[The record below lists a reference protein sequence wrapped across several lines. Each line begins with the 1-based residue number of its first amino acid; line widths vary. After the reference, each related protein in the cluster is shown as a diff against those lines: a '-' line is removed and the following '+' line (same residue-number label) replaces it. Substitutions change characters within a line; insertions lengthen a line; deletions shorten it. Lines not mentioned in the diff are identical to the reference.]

1 MNTVEW
7 TTLALTAAYGI
18 LVLALVAF
26 AFHKVKMLAL
36 YFRGRARGAVAA
48 LEGRAVPSALSR
60 SKVCVQCPVYNEAF
74 VIEGLLDAVSRLRWP
89 REQLEIQVLDDST
102 DDTTGRIEGWLERH
116 PEARGMVQHVRRTNR
131 LGYKAGALGHGMTL
145 SDAAFF
151 AIFDADFRPSEDFLA
166 RLMPHFSDPRVGL
179 VQARWEFANRT
190 ASLLTRFQAIFLDA
204 HLVIEQ
210 AARHFAGLFFN
221 FNGTAGIWRRTA
233 LEEAGGWSADTVTED
248 LDASYRAQA
257 LGWRFVYRGDH
268 VVSSELPESIAA
280 FKSQQRRWTKGGIQV
295 MRKQLG
301 SILRGALPARIKRE
315 AAWHLLVG
323 FIHPILVGFAILLV
337 PYTLSDASGGGL
349 WEVLPPAALVLV
361 LWVTIGLYAAAQSV
375 RSGRWTDAVI
385 ILGCAPLILS
395 FGLAMSVANSV
406 AVFEGLFE
414 RGGEFVRT
422 PKGGALARSESVFTR
437 LQGRRHFLAI
447 VAAEL
452 ALGCGLLLGSW
463 HAGQSGRYDLALVL
477 GGKSFG
483 FFAVAALSLRDLLP
497 AVSGWRWT
505 RR

>member
-1 MNTVEW
+1 MKAIDW
-7 TTLALTAAYGI
+7 GTLALAAAYGL
-18 LVLALVAF
+18 LVVGLVAF

-36 YFRGRARGAVAA
+36 YFRGRARGAGAVLEAHTVFAA
-48 LEGRAVPSALSR
+48 LPLG
-60 SKVCVQCPVYNEAF
+60 KVCVQCPVYNEAL
-74 VIEGLLDAVSRLRWP
+74 VVEGLLDAVSRLRRP
-89 REQLEIQVLDDST
+89 GGQVEIQVLDDST
-102 DDTTGRIEGWLERH
+102 DDTTSRIAGWLERH
-116 PEARGMVQHVRRTNR
+116 PEAQGRVNHVRRANR

-145 SDAAFF
+145 SDAEFF
-151 AIFDADFRPSEDFLA
+151 AIFDADFRPSGDFLE
-166 RLMPHFSDPRVGL
+166 RLLPHFADPHVGL
-179 VQARWEFANRT
+179 VQARWEFANRK
-190 ASLLTRFQAIFLDA
+190 ASLLTRFQGVFLDA

-210 AARHFAGLFFN
+210 AARHVSGLFFN

-248 LDASYRAQA
+248 LDVSYRAQA

-301 SILRGALPARIKRE
+301 SILRSALPARIKRE

-323 FIHPILVGFAILLV
+323 FIHPVLVGFAILLV
-337 PYTLSDASGGGL
+337 PYTLWDVSGGGL
-349 WEVLPPAALVLV
+349 WEILPPAALVLV

-375 RSGRWTDAVI
+375 RSGRWRDAAI
-385 ILGCAPLILS
+385 IVGCAPLILS
-395 FGLAMSVANSV
+395 FGLAMSVANTV
-406 AVFEGLFE
+406 AVVEGLIE

-422 PKGGALARSESVFTR
+422 PKGGAHARSESVFTS
-437 LQGRRHFLAI
+437 LQGRGHFLAI

-452 ALGCGLLLGSW
+452 ALGAGLVLGSW
-463 HAGQSGRYDLALVL
+463 HAGRSGRYDLAIVL

-483 FFAVAALSLRDLLP
+483 FLAVAALSLRDLLP
-497 AVSGWRWT
+497 KISGWRWT